1 MNYFSKDDFKNEWL
15 GKSSNLGNNYN
26 QCVTL
31 YKEFLKKAGY
41 PDPGRAIGGS
51 GGAREIWYRRI
62 ALGYDQYFN
71 FEQVGHPGDWFIW
84 DSVYGWWE
92 GVYYGHVAMLI
103 KDNGNGTGQF
113 LGMNQAYSKA
123 PASIQTLTYNGS
135 CGVLHFKGY
144 SNPTAGSGITVFN
157 AANLVAE
164 HAVATLTVDSVAI
177 REGSPTGN
185 VLKRVGKGFQF
196 EYYYKVVA
204 NGHRWVVS
212 KDKTQF
218 MAVSNSEIQGK
229 DLWATFSAVQ
239 APTEPSQPSGTI
251 SLTQEDGVATFTVDS
266 VRARY
271 DSPTGNVC
279 KTYNTGDSIRYYW
292 KYVGNGHRYVVG
304 KDGDRKVF
312 VAVSATEDRSQM
324 WATFT
329 APKEDKKEETKPTET
344 TKPTEQPKPVEKPNL
359 TKNVKGYGV
368 DISEHNG
375 ANFDVSQY
383 DFVIIRAAWGENTD
397 KLFETYVQKCVDAKI
412 PYGVYVYDYA
422 LDDSQAKAEAEY
434 VLNLIKD
441 KDVQLGIWFD
451 MEDADGYKKKNNVL
465 TKERCTSSC
474 KVFCDIL
481 KAHGYYTGVYTST
494 SWIGTYVDTDY
505 PLWIANW
512 GSNNGT
518 IQSDQ
523 SGVAVMHQYTSNPF
537 DKDVVYHGIDFF
549 KSDPKSD
556 DPKKDENGSDS
567 EKDESKNDK
576 NDENS
581 SDSVKK
587 DEINVSGINKLIEM
601 LLSIVEK
608 ILKLFK

>member
-51 GGAREIWYRRI
+51 GGAREIWCRRI

-177 REGSPTGN
+177 REGGPTGN

-229 DLWATFSAVQ
+229 DLWATFSAI
-239 APTEPSQPSGTI
+239 EDDSKPSDTI
-251 SLTQEDGVATFTVDS
+251 SLTQEDGVATFTVDGI
-266 VRARY
+266 RARY

-292 KYVGNGHRYVVG
+292 KFVGNGHRYVVY

-312 VAVSATEDRSQM
+312 VAVSATEDKSQM

-329 APKEDKKEETKPTET
+329 APEEEKKEESKPSTSEPSKPTT
-344 TKPTEQPKPVEKPNL
+344 TDLK
-359 TKNVKGYGV
+359 KNVKGYGV
-368 DISEHNG
+368 DISEHNSS
-375 ANFDVSQY
+375 DIDLSQY
-383 DFVIIRAAWGENTD
+383 DFVIIRASYGEHTD
-397 KLFETYVQKCVDAKI
+397 KKFEYFADKCEQLKI
-412 PYGVYVYDYA
+412 PYGVYCYDYA
-422 LDDSQAKAEAEY
+422 LNDDQARAEAEY
-434 VLNLIKD
+434 ICSLVKGRNI
-441 KDVQLGIWFD
+441 QMGIWLD
-451 MEDADGYKKKNNVL
+451 MEDADAYKKKAGVL
-465 TKERCTSSC
+465 TKERCSFSC
-474 KVFCDIL
+474 KVFCDYVS
-481 KAHGYYTGVYTST
+481 AQGYYTGVYTST
-494 SWIGTYVDTDY
+494 SWLGAFVETTYPIWV
-505 PLWIANW
+505 ANW
-512 GSNNGT
+512 GTNNGE

-523 SGVAVMHQYTSNPF
+523 SSVGVMHQYSANPI
-537 DKDVVYHGIDFF
+537 DKNVIFHDIDFY
-549 KSDPKSD
+549 KS
-556 DPKKDENGSDS
+556 DPKKDEP
-567 EKDESKNDK
+567 KNDK
-576 NDENS
+576 SDENS